1 MKERFGDATFQG
13 APLTLLGEAL
23 HIGQKA
29 PDFELLMN
37 SLTKVTLANFKGKVK
52 VICAVPSLD
61 TPVCDLEIKRF
72 NQEAKEISDKVVILF
87 VSMDLPFAQG
97 RFCQSF
103 HMDKVMTLSDH
114 ALASFGLNYGVLIKE
129 LRLLSRAVFIIDKD
143 DNILYVEYVKEVT
156 QHPSY
161 EKILK
166 VLQEIA

>member
-1 MKERFGDATFQG
+1 MKERSGKATFQG
-13 APLTLLGEAL
+13 APLTLLGEEVRVR
-23 HIGQKA
+23 QKA
-29 PDFELLMN
+29 PDFELLTN
-37 SLTKVTLANFKGKVK
+37 SLSKVTLADFKGKVK

-72 NQEAKEISDKVVILF
+72 NQEAEKLSDKIAVLF

-103 HMDKVMTLSDH
+103 HIGKVTTLSDH

-129 LRLLSRAVFIIDKD
+129 LRLLSRAVFIIDEAD
-143 DNILYVEYVKEVT
+143 TIFYAEYVKEIT
-156 QHPSY
+156 QHPYY

-166 VLQEIA
+166 L